1 MNATAKDDFDQG
13 PNYIIL
19 DHCNNFELCIDDENY
34 DHNNPDDHYHDDDD
48 CDHDVGDDR
57 HYNDDDHE

>member
-19 DHCNNFELCIDDENY
+19 DECNKFEEYVSHENAKIG
-34 DHNNPDDHYHDDDD
+34 PKLA
-48 CDHDVGDDR
+48 
-57 HYNDDDHE
+57 